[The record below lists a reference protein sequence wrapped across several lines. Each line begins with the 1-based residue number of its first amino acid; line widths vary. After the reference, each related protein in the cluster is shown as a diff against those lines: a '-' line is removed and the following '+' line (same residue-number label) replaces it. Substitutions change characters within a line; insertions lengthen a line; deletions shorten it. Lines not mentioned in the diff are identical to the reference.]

1 MTRAGKLAV
10 VLCAWLAWLG
20 CASHADEL
28 RSSNQI
34 PKAALANAVILVS
47 FANQPLKLSYLDGD
61 WKEIQISP
69 AQTVMLPSSGG
80 GAVSIAFHDGA
91 GIQSMQ
97 LVPGAQYI
105 LYWDSQRS
113 RWSIDSDAVMRKG
126 TEFRSR

>member
-20 CASHADEL
+20 CALHADEL

-34 PKAALANAVILVS
+34 PKAALANAVILLS
-47 FANQPLKLSYLDGD
+47 FANRPIKLSYLDGD
-61 WKEIQISP
+61 WKEIEIAP
-69 AQTVMLPSSGG
+69 TQTVTLPSSG
-80 GAVSIAFHDGA
+80 GAVSIAWQDGA

-97 LVPGAQYI
+97 LVPGTQYV

-113 RWSIDSDAVMRKG
+113 RWSIDSDAVLRKG